1 MELYIGE
8 NYRITSD
15 PMNVM
20 LQERKMTKPSEKNP
34 IPTERWDTIGYHAT
48 VLQATMAFKR
58 ISEKESESETMTG
71 FIRDLERIESRII
84 NAVGQW
90 KIEPISNDIAE
101 KEDDQWR
108 CTESA

>member
-34 IPTERWDTIGYHAT
+34 ISIERWDTIGYHAT

-71 FIRDLERIESRII
+71 FIKDLERIEGRIV

-90 KIEPISNDIAE
+90 KREFAATEPIEQEIGA
-101 KEDDQWR
+101 
-108 CTESA
+108 